1 MTTRARL
8 TIVVLAAA
16 ASLTLPASA
25 PAAIIMSVTPTVV
38 TTDLGREFTV
48 RSTIRNDDL
57 SAATG
62 LIAHLTVLSLKD
74 GTYVDPEDWSPD
86 RTRYLDPLAGGRA
99 TTILWRLKAVTGGTF
114 AANVSV
120 FAGGASVSAPVTAPP
135 VRIAVAERATL
146 NAGGI
151 LPLSIGFP
159 AALALVAVGLRLRR
173 RQPRPRPDIA

>member
-1 MTTRARL
+1 MTRARL
-8 TIVVLAAA
+8 TIAVFAAALGLTSPALAAIA
-16 ASLTLPASA
+16 
-25 PAAIIMSVTPTVV
+25 MSVTPAVV
-38 TTDLGREFTV
+38 TTELGREFTV
-48 RSTIRNDDL
+48 RSTIRNDDPFP
-57 SAATG
+57 ATG
-62 LIAHLTVLSLKD
+62 LIAHLTVLSLKN
-74 GTYVDPEDWSPD
+74 GTYVDPEDWSQA

-99 TTILWRLKAVTGGTF
+99 TTILWTLKAVTGGTF

-120 FAGGASVSAPVTAPP
+120 FAGGAIASAPVAAPP

-159 AALALVAVGLRLRR
+159 AALALVAVALRLRR

>member
-8 TIVVLAAA
+8 TIAVFAVTLG
-16 ASLTLPASA
+16 LTCPASA
-25 PAAIIMSVTPTVV
+25 SAAIAMSVAPAVV
-38 TTDLGREFTV
+38 TTELGREFTV
-48 RSTIRNDDL
+48 RSTIRNDDPFP
-57 SAATG
+57 ATG

-74 GTYVDPEDWSPD
+74 GTYVDPEDWSQA

-99 TTILWRLKAVTGGTF
+99 TTILWKLKAVTGGTF
-114 AANVSV
+114 AASVSV
-120 FAGGASVSAPVTAPP
+120 FAGGATASAPVTAPP
-135 VRIAVAERATL
+135 ARIAVAERATL

-159 AALALVAVGLRLRR
+159 ATLALVAVVLRLRR